1 MEFVKKIIPI
11 KIKTFIIKIYK
22 NRRLK
27 KKYKILKNKK
37 KLVIIGTP
45 HHKNIGDHAIAVA
58 EVEFLSNRFPNY
70 EIVDVDM
77 EEYFSDINILMKY
90 CNSEDIIILQGG
102 GNLGDEYLYDENIRR
117 DAIKRFKNNKIVLF
131 PQTIYFSDSEKGRL
145 ELKKTIDIY
154 TYHKKLFL
162 IAREKTSFI
171 KMKDNFN
178 ANNIIL
184 TPDIVMYLDKSENE
198 FKRDGALF
206 CLRDDVEKVLLD
218 NEREYLEKV
227 VSQRYSKIEFTDMKS
242 EFLIKKNVRKEIVE
256 EKLNQFKKSEIV
268 ITDRL
273 HGMIFA
279 TITGTPCIA
288 LSNYNYK
295 VKGTYEWIKH
305 LEYIKFT
312 EDINEIPNLIN
323 ELKLLKGS
331 KYDNSFIQEYYNS
344 IYELISNC

>member
-1 MEFVKKIIPI
+1 
-11 KIKTFIIKIYK
+11 
-22 NRRLK
+22 
-27 KKYKILKNKK
+27 
-37 KLVIIGTP
+37 
-45 HHKNIGDHAIAVA
+45 
-58 EVEFLSNRFPNY
+58 
-70 EIVDVDM
+70 
-77 EEYFSDINILMKY
+77 
-90 CNSEDIIILQGG
+90 
-102 GNLGDEYLYDENIRR
+102 
-117 DAIKRFKNNKIVLF
+117 
-131 PQTIYFSDSEKGRL
+131 
-145 ELKKTIDIY
+145 
-154 TYHKKLFL
+154 
-162 IAREKTSFI
+162 
-171 KMKDNFN
+171 
-178 ANNIIL
+178 
-184 TPDIVMYLDKSENE
+184 
-198 FKRDGALF
+198 
-206 CLRDDVEKVLLD
+206 
-218 NEREYLEKV
+218 
-227 VSQRYSKIEFTDMKS
+227 MKS